1 MHKNNSLRKTLEK
14 LNFRISEF
22 FSLLIVDLLV
32 RNKIKIVC
40 RLPCKQTL
48 KFVITT
54 TFLYL
59 RKFFNFLLLSE
70 NTLSDLASF
79 KYDLYWTIFADV
91 VKTRICV
98 WPCYSVKQNM
108 LVWLGCWDDLALN
121 KQRATFLRIS
131 CNHLA
136 LSQTQIAWMN
146 LSQNRHNLLFR
157 WCSFHLTLK
166 LEPSDSLIDWRIF

>member
-1 MHKNNSLRKTLEK
+1 MHKNNSLRKTLPK

-32 RNKIKIVC
+32 RNKIKILV
-40 RLPCKQTL
+40 
-48 KFVITT
+48 
-54 TFLYL
+54 
-59 RKFFNFLLLSE
+59 LSE

-121 KQRATFLRIS
+121 KHRATFLCIS

-136 LSQTQIAWMN
+136 LSQTQIALMN
-146 LSQNRHNLLFR
+146 LSQNRHNLLFSG
-157 WCSFHLTLK
+157 CSFHFTLK
-166 LEPSDSLIDWRIF
+166 LEPSDSLIDWGIF